1 MPILSKDDYS
11 IIVVEGAEIVDDTVH
26 ELRKGEIE
34 IPSND
39 NRDLYLTNEILSK
52 HCLMLGSIGSGKSN
66 LMFHVVDRIRSHM
79 TDEDCIVFFDSKGDY
94 LEKFCT
100 PQDVIIGN
108 SGWVQTHFL
117 DMIQSKRIQFW
128 NVFSDLSTNSSLLE
142 MIREVSTSLFK
153 KSIDN
158 AQNPIFPRGARDM
171 FAAVLYSLIKKS
183 TLKIGKGRYV
193 NLDGKEVL
201 LDNSSIKMFFEGF
214 SIERFSKLI
223 DGIDEVEWVKTY
235 ISSGAKTNTT
245 QSYLTYLN
253 AIPHEVFTNDFGEA
267 GSFSIKDFINGGKRR
282 GLFLEY
288 DIVNSNTIDVIYTV
302 LLDIAMKEAL
312 GKKRKGNIYFIL
324 DEFPLIPQLTY
335 FDNLLNFGRQ
345 LGVKVIAGIQNV
357 GQVYAKY
364 DLYLG
369 NSILSG
375 FSTYFAFSLFD
386 QSSRDIVK
394 LRHGK
399 NRSICA
405 VKRYGIEGY
414 DIEVQEADVIPDWR
428 LTSLD
433 NGQCIVS
440 VPGFDPFQ
448 FKSTKFGENSTGK
461 IKIKRK

>member
-1 MPILSKDDYS
+1 MTMFSKNDYS
-11 IIVVEGAEIVDDTVH
+11 ITVVEGAEIKNDTPCD
-26 ELRKGEIE
+26 LNQGEIE
-34 IPSND
+34 LPSD
-39 NRDLYLTNEILSK
+39 VNRSLSLTNEILGK

-66 LMFHVVDRIRSHM
+66 LMFHLVEKIRSHM

-94 LEKFCT
+94 LEKFCF
-100 PQDVIIGN
+100 PQDIIIGN
-108 SGWVQTHFL
+108 SEWVRTKFL
-117 DMIQSKRIQFW
+117 EMIQPSRIQFW
-128 NVFSDLSTNSSLLE
+128 NVFSDLSTNTSLLE

-171 FAAVLYSLIKKS
+171 FAAVIYSLIKKS
-183 TLKIGKGRYV
+183 TLKIGKGRYI
-193 NLDGKEVL
+193 NIDGKEVL
-201 LDNSSIKMFFEGF
+201 LDNYSVKKFFESF
-214 SIERFSKLI
+214 SIDKFVKLI
-223 DGIDEVEWVKTY
+223 EGVNEVEWVKTY

-253 AIPHEVFTNDFGEA
+253 AIPHEVFTNDFGESGA
-267 GSFSIKDFINGGKRR
+267 FSIRDFVNGGKRK

-345 LGVKVIAGIQNV
+345 LGVKMIAGIQNV

-375 FSTYFAFSLFD
+375 FSTYFSFNLFD

-399 NRSICA
+399 NSSICA
-405 VKRYGIEGY
+405 VKRYGAEGY
-414 DIEVQEADVIPDWR
+414 DIEVQESDVIPDWR
-428 LTSLD
+428 LTSLE

-440 VPGFDPFQ
+440 IPGFDPFQ
-448 FKSTKFGENSTGK
+448 FKSTKFRANVAGK